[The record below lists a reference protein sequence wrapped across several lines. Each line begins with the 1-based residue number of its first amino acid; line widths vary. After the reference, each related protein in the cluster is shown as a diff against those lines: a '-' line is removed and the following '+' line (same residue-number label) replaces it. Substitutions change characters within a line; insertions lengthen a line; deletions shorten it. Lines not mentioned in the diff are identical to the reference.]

1 MSRALL
7 ITGAT
12 GKQGSSVINALI
24 AKNADFLLLAAT
36 RNKESPSAK
45 KLASKS
51 TNIRLI
57 EGDLDSIPALFSAAK
72 QAAGTVPLWG
82 VYSVQLSMGKG
93 ITLEGEVRQGKGLID
108 ESIKA
113 GIKHFVYSSV
123 DRGGDEKSWKDATV
137 VPHFKTKHEIEH
149 YLRDSTANGKSPMNW
164 TILRPTAFMENL
176 EPGFA
181 TKVFLTMI
189 RDTLKNKP
197 LQWTATEDIGFFA
210 AEAFTDPQAW
220 GKQAISLAGDELT
233 FAQLSEAF
241 EHATGGPAGTTF
253 GLLGKALKH
262 GVAELG
268 IMVNWFR
275 DEGYGADLA
284 KVRQLNPGAKT
295 MEQWVKT
302 NTHRP
307 LTSSSNHSWE
317 PRLNS
322 QSKMT
327 TPLGTDT
334 EDAASSGSDEK
345 VTVLNPAMLSTSSF
359 QQFSKLPPERYR
371 VEVRER
377 VAMSKLFVTN
387 RESRSTAKKSY
398 RVHIPCTYFDIIHI
412 FEWWH
417 FPELAHR
424 IWKLDPLHV
433 GVVNLAQQTDQDYWD
448 RRNNESWYINTRHVG
463 YTDPKYRDPDKLK
476 VAIKRLKRVIFVF
489 RGVYNPG
496 IRRCGDTRQRQD
508 RKGPAWYPSPSV
520 PVKTHVP
527 VFQTMEQDPRAVG
540 DFLDGVN
547 PLHMARLRGV
557 VDDWFK
563 HLEQWGVDNDPE
575 VLYQIMM
582 SYSECDPVII
592 DREDA
597 IALVEDEME
606 EKEFNFDR
614 SFKGCGKAAMAAE
627 KILRHDVTPAF
638 GFWLFPMEALPVLK
652 DTNNAEEQT
661 LDFCLA
667 LQKQFKNHTPQLSLE
682 TEKAIAIM
690 KIAVTRE
697 H

>member
-51 TNIRLI
+51 SNIKLI
-57 EGDLDSIPALFSAAK
+57 EGDLDSIPALFTAAK

-93 ITLEGEVRQGKGLID
+93 VTLEGEVRQGKGLID

-113 GIKHFVYSSV
+113 GVKHFVYSSV
-123 DRGGDEKSWKDATV
+123 DRGGDEKSWKEATV

-268 IMVNWFR
+268 IMANWFR

-284 KVRQLNPGAKT
+284 KVRQLNPASRNST
-295 MEQWVKT
+295 NFHPRSVKRSGYHERILT
-302 NTHRP
+302 IHRDR
-307 LTSSSNHSWE
+307 SH
-317 PRLNS
+317 
-322 QSKMT
+322 
-327 TPLGTDT
+327 
-334 EDAASSGSDEK
+334 
-345 VTVLNPAMLSTSSF
+345 
-359 QQFSKLPPERYR
+359 

-377 VAMSKLFVTN
+377 IAISKLFVTN
-387 RESRSTAKKSY
+387 RESRSAAKTFY
-398 RVHIPCTYFDIIHI
+398 RVHIPCKYIHINCTYYGILYFNPEFDIVHV

-417 FPELAHR
+417 FPELAHS
-424 IWKLDPLHV
+424 IWKSDPLQV
-433 GVVNLAQQTDQDYWD
+433 GIVNLALQIDQNCRN
-448 RRNNESWYINTRHVG
+448 RRNNACWYAEMGDDES
-463 YTDPKYRDPDKLK
+463 TDSEHGDLDKLK
-476 VAIKRLKRVIFVF
+476 VAIERLKRVIFVF
-489 RGVYNPG
+489 RGVPNPG
-496 IRRCGDTRQRQD
+496 VHRFGKPHQRKD
-508 RKGPAWYPSPSV
+508 RTAPAWYSSSSM

-527 VFQTMEQDPRAVG
+527 VFETMEQDPRAVG
-540 DFLDGVN
+540 DFLEGVN
-547 PLHMARLRGV
+547 PMHMEKLRRV
-557 VDDWFK
+557 VNGWFSHLNQWEVEDDP
-563 HLEQWGVDNDPE
+563 QI
-575 VLYQIMM
+575 LYQIMI
-582 SYSECDPVII
+582 SYSDCDPVIVE
-592 DREDA
+592 REDA
-597 IALVEDEME
+597 ILFVEYEMK
-606 EKEFNFDR
+606 EKKLKLEQASKER
-614 SFKGCGKAAMAAE
+614 TKTAVAAE
-627 KILRHDVTPAF
+627 KSLRQDVTPAF
-638 GFWLFPMEALPVLK
+638 GF
-652 DTNNAEEQT
+652 
-661 LDFCLA
+661 
-667 LQKQFKNHTPQLSLE
+667 
-682 TEKAIAIM
+682 
-690 KIAVTRE
+690 
-697 H
+697 

>member
-12 GKQGSSVINALI
+12 GKQGSSVINALV

-45 KLASKS
+45 TLASKS
-51 TNIRLI
+51 SNIRLI

-93 ITLEGEVRQGKGLID
+93 VTLEGEVRQGKGLID

-123 DRGGDEKSWKDATV
+123 DRGGDEKSWNDATV

-210 AEAFTDPQAW
+210 AEAFTDPQTW

-241 EHATGGPAGTTF
+241 EHATGGPADTTF

-302 NTHRP
+302 
-307 LTSSSNHSWE
+307 S
-317 PRLNS
+317 
-322 QSKMT
+322 
-327 TPLGTDT
+327 
-334 EDAASSGSDEK
+334 AFAS
-345 VTVLNPAMLSTSSF
+345 
-359 QQFSKLPPERYR
+359 
-371 VEVRER
+371 
-377 VAMSKLFVTN
+377 
-387 RESRSTAKKSY
+387 
-398 RVHIPCTYFDIIHI
+398 H
-412 FEWWH
+412 
-417 FPELAHR
+417 
-424 IWKLDPLHV
+424 
-433 GVVNLAQQTDQDYWD
+433 
-448 RRNNESWYINTRHVG
+448 
-463 YTDPKYRDPDKLK
+463 
-476 VAIKRLKRVIFVF
+476 
-489 RGVYNPG
+489 
-496 IRRCGDTRQRQD
+496 
-508 RKGPAWYPSPSV
+508 
-520 PVKTHVP
+520 
-527 VFQTMEQDPRAVG
+527 
-540 DFLDGVN
+540 
-547 PLHMARLRGV
+547 
-557 VDDWFK
+557 
-563 HLEQWGVDNDPE
+563 
-575 VLYQIMM
+575 
-582 SYSECDPVII
+582 
-592 DREDA
+592 
-597 IALVEDEME
+597 
-606 EKEFNFDR
+606 
-614 SFKGCGKAAMAAE
+614 
-627 KILRHDVTPAF
+627 
-638 GFWLFPMEALPVLK
+638 
-652 DTNNAEEQT
+652 
-661 LDFCLA
+661 
-667 LQKQFKNHTPQLSLE
+667 
-682 TEKAIAIM
+682 
-690 KIAVTRE
+690 
-697 H
+697 